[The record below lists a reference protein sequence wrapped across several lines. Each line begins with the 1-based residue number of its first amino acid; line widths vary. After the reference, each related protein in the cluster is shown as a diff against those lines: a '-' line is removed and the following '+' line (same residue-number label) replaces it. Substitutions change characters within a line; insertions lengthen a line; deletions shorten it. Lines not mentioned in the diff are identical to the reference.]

1 VRPRFIKAFT
11 MIELLVVIAVMA
23 VLVAVVMPALSNAKA
38 KARRIRCVGH
48 LKNVGLAHRIFA
60 TDNGELFPWERL
72 RADETNRINFPDL
85 TGLSAGDQVVRI
97 YKSLSNELSTPK
109 IIACPADVRKP
120 VDDWQKVTTDS
131 ISYFVGASARDGMWQ
146 TFMAGDRNLNL
157 DGKELSGK
165 VELKSGPSVAWDKNV
180 HRFQGSVTFADGSV
194 SELRSGKGL
203 SHRSLTEALANTGVE
218 TNVLLIP

>member
-1 VRPRFIKAFT
+1 
-11 MIELLVVIAVMA
+11 MIELLVVVVVMIIFVA
-23 VLVAVVMPALSNAKA
+23 VLAPVLSNAKA
-38 KARRIRCVGH
+38 KAMRIRCVGH

-72 RADETNRINFPDL
+72 LADETNRFNFPDL

-97 YKSLSNELSTPK
+97 YLSLSNELSTPK
-109 IIACPADVRKP
+109 IIACPADVRKV
-120 VDDWQKVTTDS
+120 VDDWRKVTTNS
-131 ISYFVGASARDGMWQ
+131 ISYFVGLSAREGMWQ
-146 TFMAGDRNLNL
+146 TFMAGDRNLVL
-157 DGKELSGK
+157 DGKELSGR

-180 HRFQGSVTFADGSV
+180 HRFQGAVTFGDGSV

-203 SHRSLTEALANTGVE
+203 SLRSLTEALANTGVE